1 MYDDVGISVK
11 TGVDWMEITKVI
23 GIAFIA
29 VFIILL
35 LKQYKPEYAIQ
46 VSIVAGILILF
57 FAVSK
62 VTVVIDLLKSLSSK
76 IDVNMSYF
84 SILLKITGIAY
95 LSEFASNICKDAG
108 ETAIASK
115 VELAGRILII
125 SLSIP
130 IISTLLETMLGLF

>member
-1 MYDDVGISVK
+1 MD
-11 TGVDWMEITKVI
+11 ITKII
-23 GIAFIA
+23 GVAFIA

-35 LKQYKPEYAIQ
+35 LKQYKSEYAIYI
-46 VSIVAGILILF
+46 SIVAGIMILF
-57 FAVSK
+57 FSISK
-62 VTVVIDLLKSLSSK
+62 LEIIIDLLKNLSNK
-76 IDVNMSYF
+76 IDINIGFF

-125 SLSIP
+125 ALSIP